1 MNVVSLFSG
10 CGGFDL
16 GFKQCGFN
24 IVWANDIDKDA
35 IQTYKKNIGDHI
47 VYGDIRK
54 IPSEQIPNEFDVLIG
69 GFPCQGFS
77 IANSNRNQKDERN
90 FLYKEIVRILKD
102 KQPKVFVLENVKGL
116 LSMEKGKVLEMI
128 LKDLSNLGYSVDYQI
143 LKASN
148 YGVPQNRERVIF
160 VGNRIGLENR
170 FPKQTHF
177 HNLDPKH
184 ISVKD
189 AIGHLANVRTRD
201 VAIELDNGDIIHN
214 HTARTNTMDSF
225 FKRVYQ
231 VNDLEIVDYLSAWK
245 NKKGITIK
253 DLDKEFGYKH
263 TASHWFRRDKYRS
276 LPTREDWIGLKK
288 ILGFDDKYDQAML
301 DYEEKQIEFAQRL
314 RVSNWDTPSDTIV
327 ASGPEIH
334 PNKERRLSARECAIL
349 QSFPNDFVFEGSLSS
364 VYKQIGNAVPIL
376 MAREIA
382 SKIKDMLLNI

>member
-77 IANSNRNQKDERN
+77 IANPNRNQKDERN

-201 VAIELDNGDIIHN
+201 ASIELDNGDVIHN

-253 DLDKEFGYKH
+253 D
-263 TASHWFRRDKYRS
+263 
-276 LPTREDWIGLKK
+276 
-288 ILGFDDKYDQAML
+288 
-301 DYEEKQIEFAQRL
+301 
-314 RVSNWDTPSDTIV
+314 
-327 ASGPEIH
+327 
-334 PNKERRLSARECAIL
+334 
-349 QSFPNDFVFEGSLSS
+349 
-364 VYKQIGNAVPIL
+364 
-376 MAREIA
+376 
-382 SKIKDMLLNI
+382 